1 MTDKKPQN
9 PSEAILASRRNFLA
23 QVGPGCRGRGRGDAW
38 PRPAVNAQTSPIK
51 WRLQT
56 YSGAP
61 LGAHVI
67 KPQIDAFNAAANG
80 EMEIELYYADQ
91 LVPTADLF
99 RALQNGTLDAVQS
112 DEATMASPVDISVFG
127 GYFPFATRYSLD
139 VPALFQYYGLKEIWE
154 EAYNGG
160 RGRDLAVG
168 RGLGPAA
175 HLHRRQADPQ
185 PGRYA
190 RPARVRR
197 ADRRAS
203 FLSRY
208 GLIPVTIPWDN
219 VEVAMQTGELDGVA
233 WCGFTEAYEVGWAD
247 VCKYALTNSVTGAWF
262 GSYFRQHR
270 KLAEGPAAPAG
281 TFPHHHRPIAL
292 LPSGLVLGRR
302 GQASRR
308 RREDGAD
315 LAAGRAEWAQVIEPT
330 PTASGMRSRPRR
342 RVRPRSSRHSRSTP
356 TRWKRPVI
364 PIAEELRKAAGGPPL
379 SNPEARPAPLEG
391 GRPFLPVQDTA
402 SSPRCSSRSSIPTSA
417 SDSVIPSTSDRA
429 RAAKRRAEGSRAP

>member
-1 MTDKKPQN
+1 MTEKKVQS
-9 PSEAILASRRNFLA
+9 PSEAILASRRNFLR
-23 QVGPGCRGRGRGDAW
+23 QSVVGAGAVAGATLAAPY
-38 PRPAVNAQTSPIK
+38 VNAQSGPIK

-139 VPALFQYYGLKEIWE
+139 VAALFRYYGLKEIWE
-154 EAYNGG
+154 EAYSEVEGVTWLSSGAWDPLHIFTVDKPIRSLADMNG
-160 RGRDLAVG
+160 L
-168 RGLGPAA
+168 
-175 HLHRRQADPQ
+175 
-185 PGRYA
+185 
-190 RPARVRR
+190 RVFGVPT
-197 ADRRAS
+197 AGK

-262 GSYFRQHR
+262 GSYFANTASWQKVPPHLQELFRITIDQSHYYR
-270 KLAEGPAAPAG
+270 NVWYWGGEAKLRVEGEKMELTSLPAE
-281 TFPHHHRPIAL
+281 
-292 LPSGLVLGRR
+292 
-302 GQASRR
+302 
-308 RREDGAD
+308 
-315 LAAGRAEWAQVIEPT
+315 EWAQVLADSKGFWDE
-330 PTASGMRSRPRR
+330 
-342 RVRPRSSRHSRSTP
+342 V
-356 TRWKRPVI
+356 
-364 PIAEELRKAAGGPPL
+364 AG
-379 SNPEARPAPLEG
+379 
-391 GRPFLPVQDTA
+391 
-402 SSPRCSSRSSIPTSA
+402 SSPR
-417 SDSVIPSTSDRA
+417 
-429 RAAKRRAEGSRAP
+429 AAKVVEAFKKYAETMDKAGYPYR